1 MPLDD
6 VVPSVKELS
15 RVNPAVTSFMRVF
28 GGADR
33 ARTRT
38 WTPLPDI
45 APLLVSALIRAEDPR
60 FFDHHGVD
68 WRAIRRVLRGALR
81 TGRIAGGASTL
92 AQQLARNLYL
102 TPKRSFVRKV
112 REVLL
117 AHRLY
122 RSLAK
127 ARILELYLNV
137 VEWGPGV
144 WGAAGASGYY
154 FAKAPRDLD
163 LFEATFLVTL
173 LAAPKSGLS
182 GRLAARS
189 RRMQLLLG
197 HQLLLSGQAS
207 AEACA
212 RCSARARELHRLL
225 ADGLTLREALTHS
238 ASVDAG
244 AEARFLAEVV
254 ADLHLELIR
263 PDEMLTSRCAER
275 HQLEAAYEQLRAR
288 FGRDS
293 MRDLFATGS
302 YAALMKHPAA
312 PSASSASSLAHG
324 DGSQESL
331 SVRG

>member
-1 MPLDD
+1 MASTTTD
-6 VVPSVKELS
+6 VVPPLKELS
-15 RVNPAVTSFMRVF
+15 RVNPTVTSYMRLF
-28 GGADR
+28 GTANGA
-33 ARTRT
+33 ATRI
-38 WTPLPDI
+38 WTPLSDI
-45 APLLVSALIRAEDPR
+45 ARLLPSALIRAEDPR

-102 TPKRSFVRKV
+102 TPTRSVVRKL
-112 REVLL
+112 REVIL

-122 RSLAK
+122 RTLSK
-127 ARILELYLNV
+127 ARILELYLNL

-144 WGAAGASGYY
+144 WGVAGASDYY

-173 LAAPKSGLS
+173 LAAPRSGLS
-182 GRLAARS
+182 PRLATRS

-212 RCSARARELHRLL
+212 RCSARVRELHRLI
-225 ADGLTLREALTHS
+225 ADGVPLRAALHHS
-238 ASVDAG
+238 ASVNADAD
-244 AEARFLAEVV
+244 ARFLAEVI

-275 HQLEAAYEQLRAR
+275 HQQKAAYEQLRTR
-288 FGRDS
+288 FGGDS

-302 YAALMKHPAA
+302 YQALMNHPAA
-312 PSASSASSLAHG
+312 PPTRANPDA
-324 DGSQESL
+324 SQESL
-331 SVRG
+331 PVRG